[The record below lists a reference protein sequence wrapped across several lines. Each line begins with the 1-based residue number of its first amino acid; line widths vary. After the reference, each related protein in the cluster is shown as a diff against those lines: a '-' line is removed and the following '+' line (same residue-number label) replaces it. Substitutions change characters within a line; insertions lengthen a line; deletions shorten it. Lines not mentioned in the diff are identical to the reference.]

1 MKLLLDE
8 NLAARVAPLLA
19 AEGHD
24 VLHVGDLGLLGAAD
38 EWVLEAAS
46 RERRVLVTA
55 DTDFGDLLAL
65 SGAALP
71 SVLLLRRAGRRAEQR
86 AKQILDAVQVAADSL
101 ESGALVVAEHSR
113 VRIRDLPIDRGR

>member
-1 MKLLLDE
+1 M
-8 NLAARVAPLLA
+8 
-19 AEGHD
+19 
-24 VLHVGDLGLLGAAD
+24 LHVGDLGLLGAAD